1 MAAALAAPAL
11 WEGRGRAICPCGGMT
26 GTPPSDLLQ
35 PYKAKRNFA
44 RTPEPPGELGRTAK
58 VLGFVVQK
66 HWASRLHYD
75 FRIELDGVMK
85 SWAVP
90 KGPSLD
96 PGDKR
101 MAVEVEDHPLAYAS
115 FEGTIPP
122 RQYGAGKVIVWDQGV
137 WAPEGDPHAGLRSGN
152 LKFELLGH
160 KLRGRWALVRMK
172 TRDEKKPA
180 WLLIKERDAFA
191 RSAEEFSVVDAAP
204 DSVASQG
211 MPAKDARAWPPEA
224 VPSALPATLSP
235 QLATRSDNAPAV
247 DADWLCEIKFDG
259 YRMLAR
265 IDGTEVKLFTRNGHD
280 WTHRLKPLHQSLQDM
295 QLPSGWYDGE
305 IVVFGAT
312 GLPDFGALQ
321 QSLENERTSSV
332 VFYLF
337 DLPYVGGQDLRAAPL
352 EARRAVLEDLLR
364 ERPDESV
371 RFSAVFEA
379 SAASVLAS
387 ACQLGLEGVIA
398 KRRNA
403 PYRSTRSAD
412 WLKLKCGQRQEFVI
426 GGFTEGQ
433 GSRAGF
439 GALLLGLHEADGSL
453 RHVGN
458 VGTGFDTGTLTR
470 LHRKLKTLARRTSPF
485 APGAI
490 AGRPHWVTP
499 TLVAEVAFSD
509 WTHAGHVR
517 HAVFVGLREDKAA
530 NAVEKE
536 VEVPKPNDSPAP
548 VRKPGH
554 PPVPAQKPPAPSGL
568 RVTHPERV
576 IDASTGVTKLDLV
589 TYYATV
595 GPLMIEHLRQR
606 PAALMRAPSGIEG
619 ELFFQKHLPPSMKM
633 AGVVQ
638 LDPALDPGHD
648 LWVAVATRRGLL
660 SAAQW
665 NVVEFHTQNAFARTF
680 EKPNRIVFDLDP
692 GEGVAWAQVQ
702 EAAQLTHSLLDH
714 LGLASFLKTSGG
726 KGLHV
731 VVPVRQQHDWDSV
744 KGFAQ
749 ALVRH
754 MSETIPQRFVA
765 KSGPK
770 NRVGKVFVDYLRNG
784 RGATTVCAW
793 SARARQ
799 GMGVSVPLDWS
810 ELSGLRGSDHWH
822 VRNIAERLPVGNRP
836 WNGYARSARSLTPA
850 MKLLG
855 YTP

>member
-1 MAAALAAPAL
+1 MAA
-11 WEGRGRAICPCGGMT
+11 T
-26 GTPPSDLLQ
+26 TTTNSSNLLQ
-35 PYKAKRNFA
+35 RYKAKRDFA
-44 RTPEPPGELGRTAK
+44 RTPEPQGEVGRAAK
-58 VLGFVVQK
+58 ALGFVVQK

-96 PGDKR
+96 PMDKR
-101 MAVEVEDHPLAYAS
+101 MAVEVEDHPLAYAA

-122 RQYGAGKVIVWDQGV
+122 RQYGAGKVIIWDKGV

-172 TRDEKKPA
+172 TRDEKKPV

-191 RSAEEFSVVDAAP
+191 RPADEFSVVDAAP

-211 MPAKDARAWPPEA
+211 LPSKDATDWPPEA
-224 VPSALPATLSP
+224 VPAALPATLSP
-235 QLATRSDNAPAV
+235 QLATRSESPPAAE
-247 DADWLCEIKFDG
+247 ADWLYEIKFDG

-280 WTHRLKPLHQSLQDM
+280 WTHRLRPLQQALKDRH
-295 QLPSGWYDGE
+295 LPPGWYDGE
-305 IVVFGAT
+305 IVVLGDS

-321 QSLENERTSSV
+321 QSLENERTSAV

-337 DLPYVGGQDLRAAPL
+337 DLPYVGGHDLRAAPL
-352 EARRAVLEDLLR
+352 VARRAVLERLLR
-364 ERPDESV
+364 DHPGGDAV
-371 RFSAVFEA
+371 RFSAVFEE
-379 SAASVLAS
+379 SAASVLTS
-387 ACQLGLEGVIA
+387 ACRLGLEGVIA
-398 KRRNA
+398 KRKDA
-403 PYRSTRSAD
+403 PYRTTRGTD

-426 GGFTEGQ
+426 GGFTEGK
-433 GSRAGF
+433 GSRTGF

-458 VGTGFDTGTLTR
+458 VGTGFDTGTLSS
-470 LHRKLKTLARRTSPF
+470 LHRKLKALERRTSPF
-485 APGAI
+485 AQATL
-490 AGRPHWVTP
+490 AGKPHWVTP
-499 TLVAEVAFSD
+499 SLVAEVAFSD

-530 NAVEKE
+530 TAVERE

-548 VRKPGH
+548 VRKPGN
-554 PPVPAQKPPAPSGL
+554 PPVPAQKPPAPSSV

-576 IDASTGVTKLDLV
+576 IDASTGVSKLDLV
-589 TYYATV
+589 AFYAAV

-606 PAALMRAPSGIEG
+606 PVALMRAPSGIEG
-619 ELFFQKHLPPSMKM
+619 ELFFQKHVPPSMKM

-648 LWVAVATRRGLL
+648 PWVAVATRRGLL

-714 LGLASFLKTSGG
+714 LGLVSFLKTSGG

-731 VVPVRQQHDWDSV
+731 VVPVRQQHGWDTV

-749 ALVRH
+749 AVVRH

-784 RGATTVCAW
+784 RGATTVSAW
-793 SARARQ
+793 SARARA

-810 ELSGLRGSDHWH
+810 ELPALRGSDHWH
-822 VRNIAERLPVGNRP
+822 VRNIAERLPIGNRP

-855 YTP
+855 YQP

>member
-1 MAAALAAPAL
+1 
-11 WEGRGRAICPCGGMT
+11 MT
-26 GTPPSDLLQ
+26 ATTSLDLLQ
-35 PYKAKRNFA
+35 RYKAKRDFA
-44 RTPEPPGELGRTAK
+44 RTPEPAGEVGRAAK
-58 VLGFVVQK
+58 TLEFVVQK

-101 MAVEVEDHPLAYAS
+101 MAVEVEDHPLDYAR

-122 RQYGAGKVIVWDQGV
+122 SQYGAGKVIVWDKGV
-137 WAPEGDPHAGLRSGN
+137 WAPQGDPHAGLRRGN
-152 LKFELLGH
+152 LKFELVGH

-191 RSAEEFSVVDAAP
+191 RPAQAFSVVDAAP

-211 MPAKDARAWPPEA
+211 MPSREEGDWPPEA
-224 VPSALPATLSP
+224 VPGELPATLPP
-235 QLATRSDNAPAV
+235 QLATRSQSVPAA
-247 DADWLCEIKFDG
+247 DAGWLYEIKFDG

-265 IDGTEVKLFTRNGHD
+265 IDGADVKLFTRNGHD
-280 WTHRLKPLHQSLQDM
+280 WSHRLRPLQQALQGLH
-295 QLPSGWYDGE
+295 LPSGWYDGE
-305 IVVFGAT
+305 IVVLGEK

-321 QSLENERTSSV
+321 RSLENERTSAV
-332 VFYLF
+332 VFYVF
-337 DLPYVGGQDLRAAPL
+337 DLPHVGGQDLRAAPL
-352 EARRAVLEDLLR
+352 VARRAVLERLL
-364 ERPDESV
+364 EDRPSDAV
-371 RFSAVFEA
+371 RFSAVFEE
-379 SAASVLAS
+379 SAASVLSS
-387 ACQLGLEGVIA
+387 ACRLGLEGVIA
-398 KRRNA
+398 KRKDA
-403 PYRSTRSAD
+403 PYRSTRSTD

-426 GGFTEGQ
+426 GGFTEGR
-433 GSRAGF
+433 GSRTGF
-439 GALLLGLHEADGSL
+439 GALLLGLHDADGSL

-458 VGTGFDTGTLTR
+458 VGTGFDTGTLAR
-470 LHRKLKTLARRTSPF
+470 LHQKLKGLERRTSPF
-485 APGAI
+485 ADGVALT
-490 AGRPHWVTP
+490 GRPHWVRP

-509 WTHAGHVR
+509 WTHAGHIR

-530 NAVEKE
+530 KAVERE
-536 VEVPKPNDSPAP
+536 VDVPKPNDSPAP
-548 VRKPGH
+548 LRKPGH
-554 PPVPAQKPPAPSGL
+554 PPVPAQKPPAPSAG

-576 IDASTGVTKLDLV
+576 IDPSSGVTKLDLV
-589 TYYATV
+589 QFYDTV

-606 PAALMRAPSGIEG
+606 PVALMRAPSGLEG

-638 LDPALDPGHD
+638 LDAALDPGHD
-648 LWVAVATRRGLL
+648 PWVAVANRRGLL

-665 NVVEFHTQNAFARTF
+665 NVVEFHTQNAFARSF

-702 EAAQLTHSLLDH
+702 EAAQLTHSLLDQ
-714 LGLASFLKTSGG
+714 LGLVSFLKTSGG

-749 ALVRH
+749 AVVRH

-765 KSGPK
+765 KSGPR
-770 NRVGKVFVDYLRNG
+770 NRVGKIFVDYLRNG
-784 RGATTVCAW
+784 RGATTVSAW
-793 SARARQ
+793 SARARP

-810 ELSGLRGSDHWH
+810 ELPALRGGDHWH
-822 VRNIAERLPVGNRP
+822 VRNIGERLPVGNRP
-836 WNGYARSARSLTPA
+836 WNGYTRSARSLTAA

-855 YTP
+855 YKP

>member
-1 MAAALAAPAL
+1 MS
-11 WEGRGRAICPCGGMT
+11 
-26 GTPPSDLLQ
+26 GTPFTDRLQ

-44 RTPEPPGELGRTAK
+44 RTPEPPGDLSPAAQ

-122 RQYGAGKVIVWDQGV
+122 QQYGAGKVIVWDKGI
-137 WAPEGDPHAGLRSGN
+137 WSPEGDPHAGLRSGN

-191 RSAEEFSVVDAAP
+191 RSAQEFNVVEAEP
-204 DSVASQG
+204 DSVASGG
-211 MPAKDARAWPPEA
+211 M
-224 VPSALPATLSP
+224 ALPATLSP
-235 QLATRSDNAPAV
+235 QLATRAESAPAV
-247 DADWLCEIKFDG
+247 DEDWLYEIKFDG

-265 IDGTEVKLFTRNGHD
+265 IDGADVKLFTRNGHD
-280 WTHRLKPLHQSLQDM
+280 WTHRLRPLHQHLKDM
-295 QLPSGWYDGE
+295 QLPPGWYDGE
-305 IVVFGAT
+305 IVVFGDT

-337 DLPYVGGQDLRAAPL
+337 DLPYVDGQDLRGAPL
-352 EARRAVLEDLLR
+352 VARRGVLEGLLR
-364 ERPDESV
+364 ERPRDAV

-379 SAASVLAS
+379 PAASVLMS
-387 ACQLGLEGVIA
+387 ACQMGLEGVIA
-398 KRRNA
+398 KRKNA

-426 GGFTEGQ
+426 GGFTEGK

-458 VGTGFDTGTLTR
+458 VGTGFDTRTLTR
-470 LHRKLKTLARRTSPF
+470 LHRKLTALERRTTPF
-485 APGAI
+485 AGSAKL

-509 WTHAGHVR
+509 WTHAGHIR

-530 NAVEKE
+530 RAVEKE

-554 PPVPAQKPPAPSGL
+554 PPVPAQKPPAPSGV

-589 TYYATV
+589 AFYAAV

-606 PAALMRAPSGIEG
+606 PVALMRAPAGIEG
-619 ELFFQKHLPPSMKM
+619 ELFFQKHVPPSMKM

-638 LDPALDPGHD
+638 LDAALDPGHD
-648 LWVAVATRRGLL
+648 PWVAVATRRGLL

-665 NVVEFHTQNAFARTF
+665 NVVEFHTQNAFARSF
-680 EKPNRIVFDLDP
+680 DRPNRLVFDLDP

-714 LGLASFLKTSGG
+714 LGLASYLKTSGG

-731 VVPVRQQHDWDSV
+731 VVPVRQQHDWDTV

-749 ALVRH
+749 AVVRH

-770 NRVGKVFVDYLRNG
+770 NRVGKIFVDYLRNG
-784 RGATTVCAW
+784 RGATTASAW
-793 SARARQ
+793 SARARP

-810 ELSGLRGSDHWH
+810 ELPALRGSDQWH
-822 VRNIAERLPVGNRP
+822 VRNIAERLSVGNRP
-836 WNGYARSARSLTPA
+836 WKGYARSARSLTPA

-855 YTP
+855 YKP

>member
-1 MAAALAAPAL
+1 
-11 WEGRGRAICPCGGMT
+11 MT
-26 GTPPSDLLQ
+26 VITSPDLLQ
-35 PYKAKRNFA
+35 RYKAKRNFA
-44 RTPEPPGELGRTAK
+44 RTPEPQGQVGRAAQA
-58 VLGFVVQK
+58 LGFVVQK

-101 MAVEVEDHPLAYAS
+101 MAVEVEDHPVAYAA

-122 RQYGAGKVIVWDQGV
+122 RQYGAGKVIVWDKGV
-137 WAPEGDPHAGLRSGN
+137 WAPEGDPHEGLRTGN

-191 RSAEEFSVVDAAP
+191 RPAEEFNVVDAAP

-211 MPAKDARAWPPEA
+211 MPAREDTAWPPEA
-224 VPSALPATLSP
+224 VRSALPATLSP
-235 QLATRSDNAPAV
+235 QLATRSESPPAT
-247 DADWLCEIKFDG
+247 DADWLYEIKFDG

-265 IDGTEVKLFTRNGHD
+265 IDGADLKLFTRNGHD
-280 WTHRLKPLHQSLQDM
+280 WTHRLKPLHKALHDLR
-295 QLPSGWYDGE
+295 LPPGWYDGE
-305 IVVFGAT
+305 IVVFNDA

-321 QSLENERTSSV
+321 RSLENERTSSV

-337 DLPYVGGQDLRAAPL
+337 DLPYLGGHDLRAAPL
-352 EARRAVLEDLLR
+352 VARRAVLERLLQD
-364 ERPDESV
+364 RPSDAV
-371 RFSAVFEA
+371 RFSAVFEE
-379 SAASVLAS
+379 SAASVLTS
-387 ACQLGLEGVIA
+387 ACRLGLEGVIA
-398 KRRNA
+398 KRKDA
-403 PYRSTRSAD
+403 PYRSARSTD

-426 GGFTEGQ
+426 GGFTEGK
-433 GSRAGF
+433 GSRTGF

-458 VGTGFDTGTLTR
+458 VGTGFDTNALTR
-470 LHRKLKTLARRTSPF
+470 LHQKLKVLERRTSPF
-485 APGAI
+485 AEGVAL
-490 AGRPHWVTP
+490 AGRPHWVSP
-499 TLVAEVAFSD
+499 SLVAEVAFSD
-509 WTHAGHVR
+509 WTHAGHIR
-517 HAVFVGLREDKAA
+517 HAVFVGLRQDKAA
-530 NAVEKE
+530 KAVERE
-536 VEVPKPNDSPAP
+536 VDVPKPNDSPAP
-548 VRKPGH
+548 VRKPGN
-554 PPVPAQKPPAPSGL
+554 PPVPAQKPPAPSSV

-576 IDASTGVTKLDLV
+576 IDASTGVSKLDLV
-589 TYYATV
+589 TFYATV
-595 GPLMIEHLRQR
+595 GSLMIEHLRQR
-606 PAALMRAPSGIEG
+606 PVALMRAPSGIEG
-619 ELFFQKHLPPSMKM
+619 ELFFQKHLAPSMKM
-633 AGVVQ
+633 TGVVQ

-648 LWVAVATRRGLL
+648 PWVAVATRRGLL

-665 NVVEFHTQNAFARTF
+665 NVVEFHTQNAFARSF
-680 EKPNRIVFDLDP
+680 EKPNRVVFDLDP

-714 LGLASFLKTSGG
+714 LGLVSFLKTSGG

-749 ALVRH
+749 AVVRH

-770 NRVGKVFVDYLRNG
+770 NRVGKIFVDYLRNG
-784 RGATTVCAW
+784 RGATTVSAW
-793 SARARQ
+793 SARARP

-810 ELSGLRGSDHWH
+810 ELAALRGSDQWH
-822 VRNIAERLPVGNRP
+822 VRNIAERLPIGNRP

-855 YTP
+855 YKP

>member
-1 MAAALAAPAL
+1 MS
-11 WEGRGRAICPCGGMT
+11 
-26 GTPPSDLLQ
+26 GTPSSDRLQ

-44 RTPEPPGELGRTAK
+44 RTPEPPGELGPAAQVR
-58 VLGFVVQK
+58 GFVVQK

-122 RQYGAGKVIVWDQGV
+122 QQYGAGKVIVWDKGV

-191 RSAEEFSVVDAAP
+191 RPAQVFNVVEAEP
-204 DSVASQG
+204 DSVASKD
-211 MPAKDARAWPPEA
+211 MPSQLWPPEA
-224 VPSALPATLSP
+224 VPGALPATLSP
-235 QLATRSDNAPAV
+235 QLATRSDAAPAA
-247 DADWLCEIKFDG
+247 DADWLYEIKFDG
-259 YRMLAR
+259 YRMLVR
-265 IDGTEVKLFTRNGHD
+265 IDGADVKLFTRNGHD
-280 WTHRLKPLHQSLQDM
+280 WTHRLRPLHQHLKDM
-295 QLPSGWYDGE
+295 HLPPGWYDGE
-305 IVVFGAT
+305 IVVFGDT

-321 QSLENERTSSV
+321 RSLENERTSSV
-332 VFYLF
+332 VLYLF
-337 DLPYVGGQDLRAAPL
+337 DLPYADGHDLRSAPL
-352 EARRAVLEDLLR
+352 VARRAVLEGLLR
-364 ERPDESV
+364 ERPHDAV

-379 SAASVLAS
+379 PAASVLMS
-387 ACQLGLEGVIA
+387 ACQIGLEGVIA
-398 KRRNA
+398 KRKNA

-426 GGFTEGQ
+426 GGFTEGK

-458 VGTGFDTGTLTR
+458 VGTGFDTRTLAR
-470 LHRKLKTLARRTSPF
+470 LHRKLVSLERRTTPF
-485 APGAI
+485 AGGAKL
-490 AGRPHWVTP
+490 AGQPHWVTP

-509 WTHAGHVR
+509 WTHAGHIR

-530 NAVEKE
+530 RAVEKE
-536 VEVPKPNDSPAP
+536 VEMPKPNDSPAP

-554 PPVPAQKPPAPSGL
+554 PPVPAQKPPAPSGV

-589 TYYATV
+589 AFYAAV
-595 GPLMIEHLRQR
+595 GPLMMEHLRQR
-606 PAALMRAPSGIEG
+606 PVALMRAPAGIEG
-619 ELFFQKHLPPSMKM
+619 ELFFQKHLPSSMKM
-633 AGVVQ
+633 TGMVP
-638 LDPALDPGHD
+638 LDAALDPGHD
-648 LWVAVATRRGLL
+648 PWVAVATRRGLL

-665 NVVEFHTQNAFARTF
+665 NVVEFHTQNAFARSF
-680 EKPNRIVFDLDP
+680 DRPNRLVFDLDP

-702 EAAQLTHSLLDH
+702 EAAQLTHSLLEH

-749 ALVRH
+749 AVVRH

-770 NRVGKVFVDYLRNG
+770 NRVGKIFVDYLRNG
-784 RGATTVCAW
+784 RGATTVSAW
-793 SARARQ
+793 SARARP

-810 ELSGLRGSDHWH
+810 ELPALRGSDQWH
-822 VRNIAERLPVGNRP
+822 VRNIAERLSVGNRP

-850 MKLLG
+850 MKMLG
-855 YTP
+855 YKP